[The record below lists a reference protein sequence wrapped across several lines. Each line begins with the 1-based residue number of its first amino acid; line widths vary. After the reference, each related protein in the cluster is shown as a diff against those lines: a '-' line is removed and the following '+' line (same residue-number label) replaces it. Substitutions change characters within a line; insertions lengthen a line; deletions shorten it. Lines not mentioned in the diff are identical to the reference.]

1 MLTCGKTASCQK
13 RCGVSPWGHLYKR
26 VKMRRN
32 FPALSFVCI
41 SVLFAVARGQE
52 CDKPTD
58 MEIQS
63 LITGSLRDV
72 NGDGGV
78 LADITITQL
87 NSTLACLASAS
98 TENKYQFVSVV
109 AQYTRMDG
117 SDPQY
122 NQTGQFEFECASGSA
137 WRTTGDELG
146 TNSRENRNVSV
157 DASRFSATERTDC
170 FMCIKP
176 GHSQLALLVGSSPVP
191 DEVHH
196 CLGECV

>member
-1 MLTCGKTASCQK
+1 MCHAPFSRFKMLLIAT
-13 RCGVSPWGHLYKR
+13 
-26 VKMRRN
+26 
-32 FPALSFVCI
+32 
-41 SVLFAVARGQE
+41 VLVYLLGFANGQE

-58 MEIQS
+58 AEIES
-63 LITGSLRDV
+63 LITESLQDV
-72 NGDGGV
+72 NGDGGAS
-78 LADITITQL
+78 ADITITQL
-87 NSTLACLASAS
+87 NSTLVCLASAS

-137 WRTTGDELG
+137 WRITGDVLG
-146 TNSRENRNVSV
+146 SDSRENRNVSV
-157 DASRFSATERTDC
+157 DASRLSATERTDC

-196 CLGECV
+196 CLGECVGLSQHM